1 LQDKPSK
8 GEIKLFQER
17 GTTFQLVSVVLSLF
31 DCGEIG
37 GVRTFKPF
45 AVTLMPAAKRNA
57 VETANIDAI
66 AKLDVSEWLKT
77 EPMYTGYDPFAGDWR
92 LYGNFPGYFDG
103 ARQGFIDEIGIVV
116 DQFFLATEIGDDEV
130 LMMDMKMPSEDLT
143 ARCKKHRITLLFKP
157 FQKIEARRV
166 WGAET
171 PIELFLIQA
180 LTKEK
185 LFPQCQILIMQD
197 GTTFPSFFHFW
208 RDPKIRNAAEIV
220 TSVDLYFPTERVAV
234 FCDGSSHSRKKNRER
249 DVAIDAKLQAAGI
262 KPLRILGSD
271 IKFNLSDAV
280 KRVQE
285 AVVGTEPK
293 VDQAAVQQSAG

>member
-1 LQDKPSK
+1 
-8 GEIKLFQER
+8 
-17 GTTFQLVSVVLSLF
+17 
-31 DCGEIG
+31 
-37 GVRTFKPF
+37 
-45 AVTLMPAAKRNA
+45 
-57 VETANIDAI
+57 
-66 AKLDVSEWLKT
+66 
-77 EPMYTGYDPFAGDWR
+77 
-92 LYGNFPGYFDG
+92 
-103 ARQGFIDEIGIVV
+103 
-116 DQFFLATEIGDDEV
+116 
-130 LMMDMKMPSEDLT
+130 
-143 ARCKKHRITLLFKP
+143 
-157 FQKIEARRV
+157 
-166 WGAET
+166 
-171 PIELFLIQA
+171 
-180 LTKEK
+180 
-185 LFPQCQILIMQD
+185 MQD

-249 DVAIDAKLQAAGI
+249 DAAIDAKLQAAGI